1 MTFYQWVTVGAIV
14 AGFLGTWLI
23 GAFTLGR
30 AVEQMKAS
38 FKESIDAERDKIIER
53 MESLEEKFLADQ
65 RTQDHNFGEVGAA
78 MRQYIAD
85 VEKKVREV
93 EIYGRD
99 NYLKIPDFERA
110 VERLSDDFKNAVGE
124 IRNDIRDLLKSRQP

>member
-1 MTFYQWVTVGAIV
+1 MTFYQWVTIGAIV
-14 AGFLGTWLI
+14 AGFMGTWLI

-53 MESLEEKFLADQ
+53 MEALEEKFLADQ

-85 VEKKVREV
+85 VEKKVREI

-99 NYLKIPDFERA
+99 NYVKIPDFEKA
-110 VERLSDDFKNAVGE
+110 VDRISETMAEGFQE
-124 IRNDIRDLLKSRQP
+124 IKKDIRSLLKPQ

>member
-1 MTFYQWVTVGAIV
+1 MTFYQWVTIGAIG
-14 AGFLGTWLI
+14 AGFMGTWLI

-30 AVEQMKAS
+30 AVEQMKTS
-38 FKESIDAERDKIIER
+38 FKEAIDAERDKIIER
-53 MESLEEKFLADQ
+53 VEALEEKFLSDQ

-99 NYLKIPDFERA
+99 NYVKIPDFEKAIDRISETMA
-110 VERLSDDFKNAVGE
+110 AGFAE
-124 IRNDIRDLLKSRQP
+124 IKSDIRGLLKKPQ